1 VEIRAVIQVAREMD
15 MLPKQQLS
23 EIPLDLESL
32 GLCKWSITYR
42 AAERLLFETHIQ
54 ATELARELSCS
65 IATIYRANGFVSKL
79 KQDCAKAALKAN
91 PILSDTQIG
100 RALHWSAHRV
110 RRIRLALEKMEIIP
124 RYRFNNQYRQE
135 WLTQTIAKEKAGLRY
150 VVAAWPDGLSLVS
163 SGCWCRPQQEL
174 PFPKT
179 AIVEWT
185 PTRRRQLEHQKLA
198 VLKAFKDFGL
208 TAEDENNGRD
218 EYRNNRGQAPIVAR
232 EQPARSLEERAG

>member
-1 VEIRAVIQVAREMD
+1 
-15 MLPKQQLS
+15 
-23 EIPLDLESL
+23 
-32 GLCKWSITYR
+32 
-42 AAERLLFETHIQ
+42 
-54 ATELARELSCS
+54 
-65 IATIYRANGFVSKL
+65 
-79 KQDCAKAALKAN
+79 
-91 PILSDTQIG
+91 
-100 RALHWSAHRV
+100 
-110 RRIRLALEKMEIIP
+110 MEIIP